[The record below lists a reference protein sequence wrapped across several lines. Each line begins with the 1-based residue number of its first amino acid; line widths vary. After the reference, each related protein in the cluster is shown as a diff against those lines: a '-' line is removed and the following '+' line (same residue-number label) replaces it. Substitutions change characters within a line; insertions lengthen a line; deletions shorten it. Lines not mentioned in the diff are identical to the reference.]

1 MTDTPNDSSSPA
13 TQRFLKLAG
22 MTARISGHA
31 ARDRW
36 QRLWQGDHDRSA
48 QDAALYTRIGAEIAA
63 TLGDMKG
70 AVMKVGQIVSQ
81 YRDLLPP
88 ELVNA
93 LTRLQNDAPAQPFSA
108 LLPRLHEVFGPD
120 LSRHFSHIDPEP
132 LASASLAQVHRARTT
147 AGREVVL
154 KVQYPGVD
162 AAVAADLKQLRM
174 ALKLARVLPVKN
186 EILDALFREIAQ
198 SLEAEL
204 DYRIE
209 AEAINRFRH
218 YHADTPDIVIPEVL
232 PELSRR
238 RVLTLSFE
246 PGDGL
251 GQLDE
256 RYDPALRNRI
266 AATLFKALGRQLY
279 QFGEIHCDPHPGNFA
294 ARLDGS
300 LVIYDFGCIKKVS
313 AEVSRHYG
321 EITRAAL
328 NGDTAG
334 VEAGL
339 IALGARQIEHTPS
352 LPSSFYAPWLAL
364 AQDSFSDDIIDF
376 ARFPLAERVITLSRA
391 ALPQWRAFQPVPE
404 TVMVNRALG
413 GHYWNLRQLGAQL
426 ALRPL
431 LHTVLPAAQGAGAA
445 EASGGVSGT

>member
-1 MTDTPNDSSSPA
+1 MTDKPA
-13 TQRFLKLAG
+13 DTSRPTTQRLLKLAG

-36 QRLWQGDHDRSA
+36 QRLWQGSDADRSA
-48 QDAALYTRIGAEIAA
+48 QEAELYTRIGTEIAE
-63 TLGDMKG
+63 TLGEMKG
-70 AVMKVGQIVSQ
+70 AVMKVGQVVSQ

-88 ELVNA
+88 ELVDA
-93 LTRLQNDAPAQPFSA
+93 LTRLQNDAPPQPFSA
-108 LLPRLHEVFGPD
+108 LLPRLHEAFGPD
-120 LSRHFSHIDPEP
+120 LNRHFSFIDPTP
-132 LASASLAQVHRARTT
+132 LASASLAQVHRARTS

-162 AAVAADLKQLRM
+162 AAVAADLKQLRI

-204 DYRIE
+204 DYRFE
-209 AEAINRFRH
+209 AEAITRFRG
-218 YHADTPDIVIPEVL
+218 YHADTPEIVIPEVL
-232 PELSRR
+232 TDLSNT

-251 GQLDE
+251 GQLDA
-256 RYDPALRNRI
+256 RYDQGLRNQI
-266 AATLFKALGRQLY
+266 AATLFQALGRQLY

-294 ARLDGS
+294 ARPDGS
-300 LVIYDFGCIKKVS
+300 LVMYDFGCIKKVS
-313 AEVSRHYG
+313 PQVSQRYG

-328 NGDTAG
+328 AGDAAII
-334 VEAGL
+334 ESGL
-339 IALGARQIEHTPS
+339 IALGARQIAHTPT
-352 LPSSFYAPWLAL
+352 LPASFYTPWLAL
-364 AQDSFSDDIIDF
+364 AQESFSNDITDF
-376 ARFPLAERVITLSRA
+376 AHFPMAERVITLSRA
-391 ALPQWRAFQPVPE
+391 ALPYWRAFQPVPE
-404 TVMVNRALG
+404 TVMINRALG

-431 LHTVLPAAQGAGAA
+431 LHTVLPQG
-445 EASGGVSGT
+445 

>member
-1 MTDTPNDSSSPA
+1 MTDKPTDTKRPT
-13 TQRFLKLAG
+13 TQRLLKLAG

-36 QRLWQGDHDRSA
+36 QRLWQGDSDRSA
-48 QDAALYTRIGAEIAA
+48 QEAELYTRIGTEIAA
-63 TLGDMKG
+63 TLGEMKG
-70 AVMKVGQIVSQ
+70 AVMKVGQVVSQ

-93 LTRLQNDAPAQPFSA
+93 LTRLQNDAPPQPFST
-108 LLPRLHEVFGPD
+108 LLPRLHEAFGPD
-120 LSRHFSHIDPEP
+120 LDRHFSFIDPTP

-147 AGREVVL
+147 DGREVVL

-162 AAVAADLKQLRM
+162 AAVAADLKQLRI

-204 DYRIE
+204 DYRFE
-209 AEAINRFRH
+209 AEAISRFRR
-218 YHADTPDIVIPEVL
+218 YHADTPEIVIPEVL
-232 PELSRR
+232 PELSNT

-251 GQLDE
+251 GQLDA
-256 RYDPALRNRI
+256 RYGQALRNQL
-266 AATLFKALGRQLY
+266 AATLFQALGRQLY

-300 LVIYDFGCIKKVS
+300 LVMYDFGCIKKVS
-313 AEVSRHYG
+313 AQVSQRYG
-321 EITRAAL
+321 DMTRAAL
-328 NGDTAG
+328 IGDGNAI
-334 VEAGL
+334 ESSL
-339 IALGARQIEHTPS
+339 IALGARQTTHTPA
-352 LPSSFYAPWLAL
+352 LPESFYTPWLEL
-364 AQDSFSDDIIDF
+364 AQESFSDDTTDF
-376 ARFPLAERVITLSRA
+376 ASFPMAERVIALSRA
-391 ALPQWRAFQPVPE
+391 ALPHWRAFQPVPE
-404 TVMVNRALG
+404 TVMINRALG

-431 LHTVLPAAQGAGAA
+431 LHTVLPAA
-445 EASGGVSGT
+445 

>member
-1 MTDTPNDSSSPA
+1 MTDKPTDTSRPT
-13 TQRFLKLAG
+13 TQRLLKLAG

-36 QRLWQGDHDRSA
+36 QRLWQGDVDRSA
-48 QDAALYTRIGAEIAA
+48 QEAELYTRIGMEIAE
-63 TLGDMKG
+63 TLGEMKG
-70 AVMKVGQIVSQ
+70 AVMKVGQVVSQ

-93 LTRLQNDAPAQPFSA
+93 LTRLQNDAPAQPFST
-108 LLPRLHEVFGPD
+108 LLPRLHEAFGPD
-120 LSRHFSHIDPEP
+120 LSRHFSFIDPTP
-132 LASASLAQVHRARTT
+132 LASASLAQVHRARTSD
-147 AGREVVL
+147 GREVVL

-162 AAVAADLKQLRM
+162 AAVAADLKQLRI

-204 DYRIE
+204 DYRVE
-209 AEAINRFRH
+209 AEAITRFQR
-218 YHADTPDIVIPEVL
+218 YHADTPEIVIPEVL
-232 PELSRR
+232 TALSNA

-251 GQLDE
+251 GQLDA
-256 RYDPALRNRI
+256 RYDQALRNQI
-266 AATLFKALGRQLY
+266 AATLFQALGRQLY
-279 QFGEIHCDPHPGNFA
+279 QFGEVHCDPHPGNFA

-300 LVIYDFGCIKKVS
+300 LVMYDFGCIKKVS
-313 AEVSRHYG
+313 PEVSYYYG
-321 EITRAAL
+321 KMTRAAL
-328 NGDTAG
+328 VGDSDNI
-334 VEAGL
+334 EASL
-339 IALGARQIEHTPS
+339 IALGARQTAHTPT
-352 LPSSFYAPWLAL
+352 LPEAFYAPWLAL
-364 AQDSFSDDIIDF
+364 AEESFSEDVTDF
-376 ARFPLAERVITLSRA
+376 ASFPMAERVIALSRA

-431 LHTVLPAAQGAGAA
+431 LHTVLPPA
-445 EASGGVSGT
+445 

>member
-1 MTDTPNDSSSPA
+1 MTDKPTDAPRPT
-13 TQRFLKLAG
+13 TQRLLKLAG

-36 QRLWQGDHDRSA
+36 QRLWQGDADRSA
-48 QDAALYTRIGAEIAA
+48 QEAELYTRIGTEIAA
-63 TLGDMKG
+63 TLGEMKG
-70 AVMKVGQIVSQ
+70 AVMKVGQVVSQ

-93 LTRLQNDAPAQPFSA
+93 LTRLQNDAPAQPFST
-108 LLPRLHEVFGPD
+108 LLPRLHEAFGPD
-120 LSRHFSHIDPEP
+120 LDRHFSFIDPTP

-147 AGREVVL
+147 DGREVVL

-162 AAVAADLKQLRM
+162 AAVAADLKQLRI

-209 AEAINRFRH
+209 AEAIARFRR
-218 YHADTPDIVIPEVL
+218 YHADTPEIVIPEVL
-232 PELSRR
+232 TALSNT

-251 GQLDE
+251 GQLDA
-256 RYDPALRNRI
+256 RYDQPLRNQI
-266 AATLFKALGRQLY
+266 AATLFQALGRQLY

-300 LVIYDFGCIKKVS
+300 LVMYDFGCIKKVS
-313 AEVSRHYG
+313 PQISQRYG
-321 EITRAAL
+321 EMTRAAL
-328 NGDTAG
+328 IGDGAAI
-334 VEAGL
+334 ESGL
-339 IALGARQIEHTPS
+339 IALGARQTAHTPA
-352 LPSSFYAPWLAL
+352 LPESFYTPWLEL
-364 AQDSFSDDIIDF
+364 AQESFSDNTTDF
-376 ARFPLAERVITLSRA
+376 ARFPMAERVIALSRA

-431 LHTVLPAAQGAGAA
+431 LHTVLPA
-445 EASGGVSGT
+445 V

>member
-1 MTDTPNDSSSPA
+1 MTDTPKDSSPPA
-13 TQRFLKLAG
+13 TQRLLKLAG

-36 QRLWQGDHDRSA
+36 QRLWQSDTDRSA
-48 QDAALYTRIGAEIAA
+48 QDAALYTRIGTEIAE

-88 ELVNA
+88 ELVAA
-93 LTRLQNDAPAQPFSA
+93 LTRLQNDAPAQPFST

-132 LASASLAQVHRARTT
+132 LASASLAQVHRARTV

-162 AAVAADLKQLRM
+162 AAVAADLKQLRL

-204 DYRIE
+204 DYRHE
-209 AEAINRFRH
+209 ADAISRFRR
-218 YHADTPDIVIPEVL
+218 YHADTPEIVIPEVL
-232 PELSRR
+232 PELSNR

-251 GQLDE
+251 GQLDS
-256 RYDPALRNRI
+256 RYDQALRNRI
-266 AATLFKALGRQLY
+266 AATLFLALGRQLY

-294 ARLDGS
+294 ARVDGS
-300 LVIYDFGCIKKVS
+300 LVMYDFGCIKKVS
-313 AEVSRHYG
+313 ASVTQRYG

-328 NGDTAG
+328 AGDADGIET
-334 VEAGL
+334 GL
-339 IALGARQIEHTPS
+339 IALGARQTEHTPS
-352 LPSSFYAPWLAL
+352 LPGSFYSPWLEL
-364 AQDSFSDDIIDF
+364 AQASFSHHITDF
-376 ARFPLAERVITLSRA
+376 STFPLAERVIALSRA
-391 ALPQWRAFQPVPE
+391 ALPHWRAFQPVPE
-404 TVMVNRALG
+404 TVMINRALG

-431 LHTVLPAAQGAGAA
+431 LLSVLPSRQGEG
-445 EASGGVSGT
+445 ELSGM

>member
-1 MTDTPNDSSSPA
+1 MTDKPTDTSRPT
-13 TQRFLKLAG
+13 TQRLLKLAG

-36 QRLWQGDHDRSA
+36 QRLWQGDVDRSA
-48 QDAALYTRIGAEIAA
+48 QEAELYTRIGTEIAE

-70 AVMKVGQIVSQ
+70 AVMKVGQVVSQ

-93 LTRLQNDAPAQPFSA
+93 LTRLQNDAPAQPFST
-108 LLPRLHEVFGPD
+108 LLPRLHEAFGPD
-120 LSRHFSHIDPEP
+120 LSRHFSFIDPTP
-132 LASASLAQVHRARTT
+132 LASASLAQVHRARTSD
-147 AGREVVL
+147 GREVVL

-162 AAVAADLKQLRM
+162 AAVAADLKQLRI

-198 SLEAEL
+198 SLKAEL

-209 AEAINRFRH
+209 AEAITRFRR
-218 YHADTPDIVIPEVL
+218 YHADTPEIVIPEIL
-232 PELSRR
+232 TALSNT

-251 GQLDE
+251 GQLDA
-256 RYDPALRNRI
+256 RYDQALRNQI
-266 AATLFKALGRQLY
+266 AATLFQALGRQLY
-279 QFGEIHCDPHPGNFA
+279 QFGEVHCDPHPGNFA

-300 LVIYDFGCIKKVS
+300 LVMYDFGCIKKVS
-313 AEVSRHYG
+313 PEVSYYYG
-321 EITRAAL
+321 KMTRAAL
-328 NGDTAG
+328 VGDTDSI
-334 VEAGL
+334 ESSL
-339 IALGARQIEHTPS
+339 IALGARQTAHTPT
-352 LPSSFYAPWLAL
+352 LPEAFYAPWLAL
-364 AQDSFSDDIIDF
+364 AEESFSEEVTDF
-376 ARFPLAERVITLSRA
+376 ASFPMAERVIALSRA

-431 LHTVLPAAQGAGAA
+431 LHTVLPPA
-445 EASGGVSGT
+445 

>member
-1 MTDTPNDSSSPA
+1 MTDKPA
-13 TQRFLKLAG
+13 DTSRPTTQRLLKLAG

-36 QRLWQGDHDRSA
+36 QRLWQGNDADRSA
-48 QDAALYTRIGAEIAA
+48 QEAELYTRIGTEIAE
-63 TLGDMKG
+63 TLGEMKG
-70 AVMKVGQIVSQ
+70 AVMKVGQVVSQ

-93 LTRLQNDAPAQPFSA
+93 LTRLQNDAPPQPFSA
-108 LLPRLHEVFGPD
+108 LLPRLHEAFGPD
-120 LSRHFSHIDPEP
+120 LDRHFSVIDPTP
-132 LASASLAQVHRARTT
+132 LASASLAQVHRARTID
-147 AGREVVL
+147 GREVVL

-162 AAVAADLKQLRM
+162 AAVAADLKQLRI

-204 DYRIE
+204 DYRFE
-209 AEAINRFRH
+209 AEAIARFRR
-218 YHADTPDIVIPEVL
+218 YHADTPEIVIPEVL
-232 PELSRR
+232 TALSNT

-256 RYDPALRNRI
+256 RYDQALRNQI
-266 AATLFKALGRQLY
+266 AATLFQALGRQLY

-313 AEVSRHYG
+313 PHISQCYAG
-321 EITRAAL
+321 MTRAAL
-328 NGDTAG
+328 AG
-334 VEAGL
+334 HADAIESGL
-339 IALGARQIEHTPS
+339 VALGARQTTAVPQ
-352 LPSSFYAPWLAL
+352 LPESFYTPWLAL
-364 AQDSFSDDIIDF
+364 VQESFSENVTDF
-376 ARFPLAERVITLSRA
+376 SRFPMAERVIALSRD

-404 TVMVNRALG
+404 TVMINRALG

-431 LHTVLPAAQGAGAA
+431 LNAVLPP
-445 EASGGVSGT
+445 V

>member
-1 MTDTPNDSSSPA
+1 MTDKPA
-13 TQRFLKLAG
+13 DTSRPTTQRLLKLAG

-36 QRLWQGDHDRSA
+36 QRLWQGDADRSA
-48 QDAALYTRIGAEIAA
+48 QEAELYTRIGMEIAE
-63 TLGDMKG
+63 TLGEMKG
-70 AVMKVGQIVSQ
+70 AVMKVGQVVSQ

-93 LTRLQNDAPAQPFSA
+93 LTRLQNDAPAQPFSS
-108 LLPRLHEVFGPD
+108 LLPRLHEAFGPD
-120 LSRHFSHIDPEP
+120 LERHFSFIDPTP

-147 AGREVVL
+147 DGREVVL

-162 AAVAADLKQLRM
+162 AAVAADLKQLRV

-209 AEAINRFRH
+209 AEAITRFRC
-218 YHADTPDIVIPEVL
+218 YHADTPAIVIPEVL
-232 PELSRR
+232 TALSNT

-251 GQLDE
+251 GQLDV
-256 RYDPALRNRI
+256 RYDQPLRNQI
-266 AATLFKALGRQLY
+266 AATLFQALGRQLY
-279 QFGEIHCDPHPGNFA
+279 QFGEVHCDPHPGNFA

-300 LVIYDFGCIKKVS
+300 LVMYDFGCIKKVS
-313 AEVSRHYG
+313 PQISQCYG
-321 EITRAAL
+321 KMTRAAL
-328 NGDTAG
+328 AGDTDAI
-334 VEAGL
+334 EAGL
-339 IALGARQIEHTPS
+339 IALGARQTTHTPT
-352 LPSSFYAPWLAL
+352 LPGAFYAPWLAL
-364 AQDSFSDDIIDF
+364 AAESFSDDVTDF
-376 ARFPLAERVITLSRA
+376 ASFPMAERVIALSRA

-431 LHTVLPAAQGAGAA
+431 LHTVLPAD
-445 EASGGVSGT
+445 

>member
-1 MTDTPNDSSSPA
+1 MTDKPTDAPRPT
-13 TQRFLKLAG
+13 TQRLLKLAG

-36 QRLWQGDHDRSA
+36 QRLWQSSETDRSA
-48 QDAALYTRIGAEIAA
+48 QEAELYTRIGTEIAE
-63 TLGDMKG
+63 TLGEMKG
-70 AVMKVGQIVSQ
+70 AVMKVGQVVSQ

-93 LTRLQNDAPAQPFSA
+93 LTRLQNDAPPQPFSA
-108 LLPRLHEVFGPD
+108 LLPRLHEAFGPD
-120 LSRHFSHIDPEP
+120 LDRHFSFIDPTP
-132 LASASLAQVHRARTT
+132 LASASLAQVHRARTSD
-147 AGREVVL
+147 GREVVL

-162 AAVAADLKQLRM
+162 AAVAADLKQLRI

-204 DYRIE
+204 DYRFE
-209 AEAINRFRH
+209 AEAIARFRR
-218 YHADTPDIVIPEVL
+218 YHADTPNIVIPEVL
-232 PELSRR
+232 TALSNT

-251 GQLDE
+251 GQLDD
-256 RYDPALRNRI
+256 RYDQPLRNQI
-266 AATLFKALGRQLY
+266 AATLFQALGRQLY

-300 LVIYDFGCIKKVS
+300 LVMYDFGCIKKVS
-313 AEVSRHYG
+313 AQVSQRYG

-328 NGDTAG
+328 AGDAAII
-334 VEAGL
+334 ESGL
-339 IALGARQIEHTPS
+339 IALGARQTAHTPT
-352 LPSSFYAPWLAL
+352 LPESFYTPWLEL
-364 AQDSFSDDIIDF
+364 AQESFSDDTTDF
-376 ARFPLAERVITLSRA
+376 ASFPMAERVITLSRA
-391 ALPQWRAFQPVPE
+391 ALPHWRAFQPVPE
-404 TVMVNRALG
+404 TVMINRALG

-431 LHTVLPAAQGAGAA
+431 LHTVLPAA
-445 EASGGVSGT
+445 